1 MQINIVAV
9 GKCREKYW
17 TDAAREYLKR
27 LSAYA
32 KCTVREVADEK
43 TREGAS
49 ERENELV
56 KETEGKRILKCIPDN
71 AYVIALAIEG
81 TPLDSIALSEKLRIY
96 GISGKSNLVFIIGG
110 SLGLSSEVLKRADEQ
125 WSFSRLTFPHQ
136 MMRVILLEQLYR
148 GFRILNGEPYHK

>member
-1 MQINIVAV
+1 MRINLIAV
-9 GKCREKYW
+9 GKCRERYW
-17 TDAAREYLKR
+17 SEAVQEYLKR

-32 KCTVREVADEK
+32 KCSITEVADEK
-43 TREGAS
+43 TKEGAS

-56 KETEGKRILKCIPDN
+56 REVEGKRILKHIPEG

-81 TPLDSIALSEKLRIY
+81 STFDSIGLSEKLGEY
-96 GISGKSNLVFIIGG
+96 ANSGKSSLVLIIGG
-110 SLGLSSEVLKRADEQ
+110 SLGLSSEVLARADEA

-148 GFRILNGEPYHK
+148 GFRILNREPYHK